1 MGIWRKESVVV
12 EKPLRI
18 DFAGG
23 WSDTPP
29 ICFKMGG
36 CVLNGAISLGSLL
49 PVRAEVAQIDKNLVI
64 VESVDL
70 KKKGTLS
77 SIEELHDH
85 SNPADWM
92 ALVKSALVVI
102 GYDFSW
108 GGCFIRISADVP
120 KGSGLGT
127 SSILGAAL
135 LEALALMRGE
145 CVDWRI
151 TASRVLLLEQ
161 EMGTGG
167 GWQDQVGALLPGVK
181 LLETNPGKSQRI
193 SVTQL
198 DDSAIL
204 DFSKFLDERALL
216 LFTGRK
222 RMARN
227 VLRGVVK
234 FFDENPDGFATEII
248 STIKKD
254 ARDAF
259 DAIKNRDWEKF
270 CATLNAYWLNKKAL
284 DPGST
289 NPLVE
294 SIIARIAPW
303 TSAVSLC
310 GAGGGGFMLIIAR
323 DGCQRDKIRSTFERF
338 PPVRGAK
345 CFDFSLIFDK

>member
-1 MGIWRKESVVV
+1 MSKWSKDTIVV
-12 EKPLRI
+12 ERPLRI

-29 ICFKMGG
+29 ICYEMGG
-36 CVLNGAISLGSLL
+36 CVLNAAISLENTL
-49 PVRAEVAQIDKNLVI
+49 PVRAEVSAINEKLVI

-70 KKKGTLS
+70 KKRGTLS

-108 GGCFIRISADVP
+108 GGCSIKISADVP

-135 LEALALMRGE
+135 LEALARSCGE
-145 CVDWRI
+145 RVDWRK
-151 TASRVLLLEQ
+151 TAMRVLQLEQ

-167 GWQDQVGALLPGVK
+167 GWQDQIGALLPGIK
-181 LLETNPGKSQRI
+181 LLETRADKSQRLVV
-193 SVTQL
+193 SRL
-198 DDSAIL
+198 DASAER
-204 DFSKFLDERALL
+204 DFASFLEERALL

-234 FFDENPDGFATEII
+234 FFNEDPDGFASEIV
-248 STIKKD
+248 STIKLD
-254 ARDAF
+254 ARRAYE
-259 DAIKNRDWEKF
+259 AIEARNWDQF
-270 CATLNAYWLNKKAL
+270 CSILNSYWLNKKAL

-310 GAGGGGFMLIIAR
+310 GAGGGGFMFIIAR
-323 DGCQRDKIRSTFERF
+323 DSLQRDKIRSTFERF
-338 PPVRGAK
+338 PPVRGAR
-345 CFDFSLIFDK
+345 CFDFRLVLDD